1 MVDRA
6 PLPDWSDLIAKKDAE
21 LAHLRGALKCVAIQL
36 EQRLYAAAHQTIAAA
51 LARHDPERE

>member
-6 PLPDWSDLIAKKDAE
+6 PLPDWSDVIAKRDAE
-21 LAHLRGALKCVAIQL
+21 ITHLRGALKCVAIQL

-51 LARHDPERE
+51 LARKHD